1 LCHINRVL
9 LLESCVPLFSRAVPI
24 LPSIA
29 KMSIAEWDNEY
40 ARLARAASQMRTTGI
55 LTGSGDVRSLQ
66 QGLQRL
72 DGALDNLPLQQGEIQ
87 RRRRLIHHLQQTST
101 GTTSSSGGGG
111 GGQQQQQSQMSA
123 AMRQQDDMIDEL
135 AVGVNRLK
143 HQTIAIG
150 DEAKLHVNLLSDMET
165 NLDTAYAGLEGE
177 TRRAAQLK
185 EDSSIWR
192 LQLIV
197 AGLSVLLILLILLG
211 LSP

>member
-1 LCHINRVL
+1 
-9 LLESCVPLFSRAVPI
+9 
-24 LPSIA
+24 
-29 KMSIAEWDNEY
+29 MSIAEWDNEY

-72 DGALDNLPLQQGEIQ
+72 DGALENLSLQQGEIQ
-87 RRRRLIHHLQQTST
+87 RRRRLIQHLQQTST
-101 GTTSSSGGGG
+101 GTASSGGNGGGG
-111 GGQQQQQSQMSA
+111 GGQQSQMA
-123 AMRQQDDMIDEL
+123 MAMRQQDDMIDDL

-143 HQTIAIG
+143 HQTVAIG

-165 NLDTAYAGLEGE
+165 NLDSAHAGLEGE

-185 EDSSIWR
+185 EDQSIWR

-197 AGLSVLLILLILLG
+197 AGLSVLLILLIFLG